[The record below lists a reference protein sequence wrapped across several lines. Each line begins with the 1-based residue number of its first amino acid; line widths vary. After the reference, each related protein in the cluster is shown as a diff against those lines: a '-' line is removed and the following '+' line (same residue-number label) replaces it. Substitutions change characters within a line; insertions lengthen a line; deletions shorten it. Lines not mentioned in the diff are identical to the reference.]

1 MRVTRWWKLGVVV
14 AVLWAAALPV
24 RAQPQDAGQQS
35 TGDPVADAA
44 RKARQEK
51 KNAVKPKKVY
61 TDDDVSKNKNA
72 SASAPIAAE
81 DMAKQ
86 QKPAEQP
93 ADAATTTTEKAAGA
107 PDDPTKDFSKEK
119 NDEAT
124 WHKRFKAIHEK
135 IAQAQKEL
143 DVLQRETQKA
153 EIQYYPDPQKTM
165 VEQYTRKDILDKDA
179 KIAAKKQ
186 EIAKLQQ
193 RLSDLEDELRKAGGD
208 PGWARE

>member
-1 MRVTRWWKLGVVV
+1 
-14 AVLWAAALPV
+14 LWAAALPV
-24 RAQPQDAGQQS
+24 MVMAQPQDAGQQS

-44 RKARQEK
+44 RKAREEK
-51 KNAVKPKKVY
+51 KNAVKPKRVY
-61 TDDDVSKNKNA
+61 TDDDVSKNKNS
-72 SASAPIAAE
+72 SANAPIVAE
-81 DMAKQ
+81 DTAKQ

-93 ADAATTTTEKAAGA
+93 ADAATTTTEKAAGV
-107 PDDPTKDFSKEK
+107 PDDASKDATKEK

-124 WHKRFKAIHEK
+124 WRKRFKAIHEK
-135 IAQAQKEL
+135 IAQSQKEL

-179 KIAAKKQ
+179 KIVGKKQ